1 MKDTHMAFLA
11 TTRRAFDDYVA
22 LNIDAALWVSATLV
36 GDEEVR
42 RLRSAGKSVT
52 TFAYEVRSEDPE
64 LLSEALATILEHHP
78 NQSIWV
84 DAQYPA

>member
-1 MKDTHMAFLA
+1 MVFLA
-11 TTRRAFDDYVA
+11 TTRHAFDDYVA
-22 LNIDAALWVSATLV
+22 LNPDAALWVSATMV

-52 TFAYEVRSEDPE
+52 TFAYEVRPDDPE
-64 LLSEALATILEHHP
+64 LLSEALATIREHHP

-84 DAQYPA
+84 DVQNVA